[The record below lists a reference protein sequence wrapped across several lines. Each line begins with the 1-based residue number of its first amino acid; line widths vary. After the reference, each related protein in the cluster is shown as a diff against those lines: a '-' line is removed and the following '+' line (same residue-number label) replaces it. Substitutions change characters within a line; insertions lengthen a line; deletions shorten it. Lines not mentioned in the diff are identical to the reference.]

1 MIPGRQLAAV
11 IWIAILTVVI
21 QLSPAPALAHAG
33 HSHARTSIAAND
45 RANNGAQLDGV
56 HAANGKMST
65 SITITKPA
73 SDDSASVPCT
83 CNGGSCA
90 NGFSCCAPAVLADS
104 IIHLPIL
111 ADGAEVLR
119 LGAPML
125 AGIDPEALPKPPKS
139 FI

>member
-1 MIPGRQLAAV
+1 LAAV
-11 IWIAILTVVI
+11 IWIAILTVVS

-45 RANNGAQLDGV
+45 RTNSGAQLHGV
-56 HAANGKMST
+56 DTANGKMST
-65 SITITKPA
+65 NITITKPA
-73 SDDSASVPCT
+73 SGDRGAVPCT

-90 NGFSCCAPAVLADS
+90 NGFSCCAPAMLADS
-104 IIHLPIL
+104 IIHPPIL

-125 AGIDPEALPKPPKS
+125 VGIDPEALPKPPKS